1 MGEGVKFEFP
11 AERLIFRVRA
21 CLSTLARMHL
31 WGGSKKTRGDLV
43 EFRASYRVD
52 KITFIDP
59 LVSPSTVGGK
69 GEPKRRFLIFVSNT
83 NTKIKWSYTKINF
96 SNEN

>member
-21 CLSTLARMHL
+21 CLSRLARMHL
-31 WGGSKKTRGDLV
+31 WGLAKKP
-43 EFRASYRVD
+43 EAIWFRASYAAP
-52 KITFIDP
+52 KIPFIDP

-69 GEPKRRFLIFVSNT
+69 GEPKMGRKKIFFR
-83 NTKIKWSYTKINF
+83 KINF
-96 SNEN
+96 NQIFLILF